1 LTGVP
6 ADSKTFREFEKA
18 ARRRA
23 GLPELGIP
31 RAMGDVAELVA
42 LYALNEELH
51 SRR

>member
-6 ADSKTFREFEKA
+6 ADCKTFREFEKA

-31 RAMGDVAELVA
+31 RPIDVAEPDA

>member
-23 GLPELGIP
+23 GLPDLGIP
-31 RAMGDVAELVA
+31 RAMDVAELDA